1 MTARHVLAVG
11 VSHHTARLELRERI
25 ALDEDAARA
34 LLRSLVAGGAV
45 AEAFVVSTCN
55 RTEVYAACRDVGDA
69 ERAIADALARV
80 AEIPSLVLRAYCY
93 VHRDEL
99 ASRHL
104 FNVASGLDSMIVGE
118 TQILGQLRRAGAL
131 ADEAG
136 TSGPVVERM
145 LREAL
150 GAGRRVRERTAIARA
165 SVSVSSA
172 AVELARGALG
182 ELAGRRVL
190 VVGAGK
196 SGELTAQALAS
207 HGVEVVVLSRC
218 PQRAARLAG
227 AADGA
232 GGGLEE
238 LERELERADAVVTA
252 TSAPTHVISRSQLS
266 VALAARGARELLVL
280 DLAVPRDVE
289 PSARSLEGLV
299 LLDLDDVQ
307 ARAEANLR
315 ARRADA
321 GRARALA
328 AEEAARFERW
338 RSSLGAV
345 ETVSAL
351 RRRADAIVDGLLA
364 DNDPR
369 WEGLTDADR
378 DRVAALAHAVA
389 SRLLDAPTRALKAS
403 ASDAA
408 ALDAARTLF
417 ELDAG
422 AAPASLRAVAG

>member
-11 VSHHTARLELRERI
+11 VSHHTARLEMRERI
-25 ALDEDAARA
+25 ALDDEGARA
-34 LLRSLVAGGAV
+34 LLRSLVAGDAV

-55 RTEVYAACRDVGDA
+55 RTEVYAACRDVGAA
-69 ERAIADALARV
+69 ERAIAEALARR

-93 VHRDEL
+93 AHRDEL

-118 TQILGQLRRAGAL
+118 AQILGQLRRAGVL
-131 ADEAG
+131 AAETG
-136 TSGPVVERM
+136 TCGPVVERM

-196 SGELTAQALAS
+196 SGELTAQALGA
-207 HGVEVVVLSRC
+207 HGVDVVVLSRC

-227 AADGA
+227 ADGA
-232 GGGLEE
+232 GHGLEE
-238 LERELERADAVVTA
+238 LEHELERADAVLTA
-252 TSAPTHVISRSQLS
+252 TSAPTHVISRAQLEA
-266 VALAARGARELLVL
+266 ALAVRGGRELLVL

-289 PSARSLEGLV
+289 PSARALPGLV

-321 GRARALA
+321 GRARELA
-328 AEEAARFERW
+328 ADEAARFERW

-345 ETVSAL
+345 ETVSTL

-364 DNDPR
+364 ENDPR

-378 DRVAALAHAVA
+378 ERVAALARAVA

-403 ASDAA
+403 ASDEA

-417 ELDAG
+417 DLDG
-422 AAPASLRAVAG
+422 EPAPASLRAVAG